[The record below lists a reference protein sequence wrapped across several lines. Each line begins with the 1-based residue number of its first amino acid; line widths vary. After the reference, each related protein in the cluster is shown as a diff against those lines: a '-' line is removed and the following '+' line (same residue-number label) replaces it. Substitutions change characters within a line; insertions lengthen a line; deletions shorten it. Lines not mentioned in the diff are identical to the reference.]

1 MRLYEMTACEMAEK
15 LASKEIG
22 AVELCE
28 DIFARIDETEEAVA
42 SFITLDRE
50 GAMAAAR
57 AADAR
62 RMAGETLHPLAGVP
76 VGIKDNICTDG
87 LRTTCASRML
97 ENFVPPYDA
106 TAVSRLK
113 EAGAVIPGK
122 LNMDEF
128 AMGSSCETSYFKK
141 SRNPHDLSRVP
152 GGSSGGSATAVAS
165 GQLPLSLGSDTGGS
179 VRLPASY
186 CGIVGLKPTYGAV
199 SRYGLVA
206 FASSLDQI
214 GQFGRT
220 VDDVALLFDAVC
232 GPDRLDATSRSFDKP
247 GRDIEGSVKGMTIG
261 VPAEY
266 FAAGIQPEVE
276 AALRQAIAG
285 LEAEGASVRPIS
297 LPSTEYGIAA
307 YYVISSAEASSNLAR
322 FDGVRYGYRAK
333 AYANLV
339 DMYERSRSEGF
350 GAEVKRRIML
360 GTFVLSS
367 GYYDAYYG
375 RAKLMQQRMTA
386 EFKEAFESCDLIVTP
401 TSPTTAF
408 KLGEKIDDPVTMYL
422 NDVCTVCVNI
432 AGLPALSIPCGRD
445 QNGMPVGMQLIG
457 PKFSEKRLFE
467 AAKCH
472 ERRMGGALPIPAI
485 CGKEGK

>member
-1 MRLYEMTACEMAEK
+1 MRLYEMTACEMADK
-15 LASKEIG
+15 LRLKEVS

-28 DIFARIDETEEAVA
+28 DLLVRIDETEDAVG
-42 SFITLDRE
+42 SFLTIDRE
-50 GAMAAAR
+50 GALQSAR
-57 AADAR
+57 AIDDR
-62 RMAGETLHPLAGVP
+62 RAAGEMLHPLAGIP
-76 VGIKDNICTDG
+76 VGIKDNICTEG
-87 LRTTCASRML
+87 MRTTCASRML

-106 TAVSRLK
+106 TAVAHLK

-122 LNMDEF
+122 LNLDEF

-141 SRNPHDLSRVP
+141 SHNPHDLSKVP
-152 GGSSGGSATAVAS
+152 GGSSGGSASAVAA

-214 GQFGRT
+214 GQFGRS
-220 VDDVALLFDAVC
+220 VDDVALLFDTVSGA
-232 GPDRLDATSRSFDKP
+232 DRMDATSRSFEKP
-247 GRDIEGSVKGMTIG
+247 GTQIEGSVKGMTIG

-266 FAAGIQPEVE
+266 FATGVHPEVE
-276 AALRQAIAG
+276 AAVRSAIAG
-285 LEAEGASVRPIS
+285 LEREGATVRPIS

-322 FDGVRYGYRAK
+322 FDGVKYGYRTEN
-333 AYANLV
+333 YSNLLE
-339 DMYERSRSEGF
+339 MYERTRSEGF

-375 RAKLMQQRMTA
+375 RAKLMQQRMTE
-386 EFKEAFESCDLIVTP
+386 EFRQAFESCDLIVTP

-408 KLGEKIDDPVTMYL
+408 TLGEKIDDPLTMYL

-432 AGLPALSIPCGRD
+432 AGLPAISLPCGKD
-445 QNGMPVGMQLIG
+445 STGMPIGMQLIG
-457 PKFSEKRLFE
+457 PKFSEGRLFK

-472 ERRMGGALPIPAI
+472 EQLMGGWTSIPAI
-485 CGKEGK
+485 SGKEGN